1 MRGALE
7 SLPWIHYYN
16 GTIGCKTK
24 DERAP
29 LGVCITYRGLVWIE
43 IQSLVMMVALLQW
56 WTSNLYILVD
66 VISRRHY

>member
-7 SLPWIHYYN
+7 SLPWFHYYN
-16 GTIGCKTK
+16 GAIRCKTK
-24 DERAP
+24 DERAT